1 MEKSESRKPNHDT
14 GDLVATPSG
23 NIGIV
28 EPGSQFIEFKSP
40 GSMHY
45 FVKYGTRKGP
55 ITEHVVG
62 EKLRLVNRLEWWWH
76 RNPNTGTFQVG
87 RTNWY
92 EWIGQVVASLF
103 VMWAA
108 FAWLDAREMDERVGR
123 YILLLIGTARILTL
137 IIGVEDNY
145 KLNGKRP

>member
-1 MEKSESRKPNHDT
+1 MNSESYKPRFDT
-14 GDLVATPSG
+14 GDLVVTPTG

-28 EPGSQFIEFKSP
+28 EPGSQFLEFKSP

-45 FVKYGTRKGP
+45 FVQYATRRG
-55 ITEHVVG
+55 IHSEHVVG
-62 EKLRLVNRLEWWWH
+62 ENLRRVNRAEWWWH
-76 RNPNTGTFQVG
+76 RNPNTGKFQVG

-92 EWIGQVVASLF
+92 EWIGQMLASLL

-108 FAWLDAREMDERVGR
+108 FAWLDATEMDERVGR

-137 IIGVEDNY
+137 IIGVENNF